1 MVTQRVKCTSE
12 EELQYCVRLPNVQ
25 TFLKQILNGE
35 IETQRSNLFNKG
47 TRVDLQC
54 QSYGAFTERQVDV
67 IQKEIEKSIYHDVPF
82 WTQYFRLPF
91 LLEVILPECLEI
103 IVAEICENVSRD
115 QASFY
120 FKNYR

>member
-25 TFLKQILNGE
+25 TFLKQIFNGE

-67 IQKEIEKSIYHDVPF
+67 IQKEIKKSIYHDVPF
-82 WTQYFRLPF
+82 
-91 LLEVILPECLEI
+91 
-103 IVAEICENVSRD
+103 
-115 QASFY
+115 
-120 FKNYR
+120 